1 MVAVEAAS
9 LPHRLSDWWTPGESS
24 ESHWARDTVLSLWL
38 PFPRLPA
45 RGCRSIFVCALGWN
59 VCLPFRIFVNANSLK
74 KIKSLSYHLLSFNL
88 LLNNSEL
95 SNLSLLPI
103 HFVVHSLSP
112 KEVSWT
118 TFAIMIFY
126 LQQISQEVKQAIN
139 VH

>member
-24 ESHWARDTVLSLWL
+24 ESHWPRDTVISLWL

-45 RGCRSIFVCALGWN
+45 RGWRSIFVCALFWN
-59 VCLPFRIFVNANSLK
+59 AFLPFRIFVSANSLK
-74 KIKSLSYHLLSFNL
+74 KIKSLSYRLLSFNL